1 MNLPRIIQGGMGVA
15 ISNWT
20 LANAVSQQG
29 YLGVVSGTG
38 LAHLMIARLMDGDS
52 GGHVRRALG
61 HFPFQAA
68 AKRILESYFVDKPSV
83 PKPPYKRP
91 PMWSLKPPRTLE
103 ELTVISSFVEVFLA
117 KERHSNPVGFNLLE
131 KIQMP
136 TMASLY
142 GAMLA
147 KVNVVIMGAG
157 IPLQIPGIMDEL
169 AQHQAVSYKL
179 DVEGAGKEDDYQ
191 LHFDPLNI
199 FPEATE
205 KLGSL
210 LRPYFLPIISS
221 VVLAKALIKRA
232 TGKVD
237 GFIVEAPVAGGHN
250 APPRGPMHL
259 DDEGQPI
266 YGEKDEVDLASLKE
280 LGLPFWLAGG
290 FDTHEK
296 LEQALAVGANGVQV
310 GTAFGYCDESG
321 MEAGL
326 KRRIIQTVLD
336 HHAKVHTSPTVSPTG
351 YPFKVVQLEGSLSD
365 PDIYDARPRL
375 CDIGLLRQAYHQEDG
390 TIAFRCASEPV
401 EQYIAKGGALED
413 TIGRTCLCNNL
424 MATAGFAQHRKDGYL
439 EPAIATAGDNLLS
452 IGKYIKPG
460 QTSYSVK
467 DVLEVLIGKD

>member
-1 MNLPRIIQGGMGVA
+1 MNLPKIIQGGMGVA

-20 LANAVSQQG
+20 LANAVSRHR

-38 LAHLMIARLMDGDS
+38 LAHLMIARLIDGDS
-52 GGHVRRALG
+52 GGHVRRALR

-68 AKRILESYFVDKPSV
+68 TERILETYFVDKPKI

-91 PMWSLKPPRTLE
+91 SMWSLKPPKALE
-103 ELTVISSFVEVFLA
+103 ELTIISSFVEVFLA
-117 KERHSNPVGFNLLE
+117 KEGHSNPVGFNLLE

-147 KVNVVIMGAG
+147 KANVMIMGAG
-157 IPLQIPGIMDEL
+157 IPLQIPGILDKL
-169 AQHQAVSYKL
+169 SHHQAVSYKL

-191 LHFDPLNI
+191 LHFDPLSI

-221 VVLAKALIKRA
+221 VILAKALIKRA

-259 DDEGQPI
+259 DDKGEPI

-296 LEQALAVGANGVQV
+296 LEQALAAGASGVQV

-326 KRRIIQTVLD
+326 KQRIIQTVLE
-336 HHAKVHTSPTVSPTG
+336 HHAKVHTSPTASPTG

-365 PDIYDARPRL
+365 PDVYDARPRL
-375 CDIGLLRQAYHQEDG
+375 CDIGLLRQFYKQEDG
-390 TIAFRCASEPV
+390 TIVLRCASEPI
-401 EQYIAKGGALED
+401 EQYIAKGGVLED
-413 TIGRTCLCNNL
+413 TKGRTCLCNNL
-424 MATAGFAQHRKDGYL
+424 MATAGFPQHRKDGYI

-452 IGKYIKPG
+452 IEKYMKPG
-460 QTSYSVK
+460 QTSYTVK
-467 DVLEVLIGKD
+467 DVLEVLLGQN